1 MGGVVVRSR
10 FAKIIRIVSYK
21 RKANVLV
28 ILLGYSLGVE
38 LDEHGISNA
47 VSLTMKWSQLCN
59 SAFGGAQLYGV
70 CRLQL
75 LACSK
80 KYLDARNGIVDCF
93 TQCGRSVVDFIKL
106 FQDEGL
112 RLARSEAINNLF
124 NSLHGAG

>member
-1 MGGVVVRSR
+1 MGVVVVRSR

-38 LDEHGISNA
+38 LDEHGIINA

-75 LACSK
+75 LPNMM
-80 KYLDARNGIVDCF
+80 LEDADHP
-93 TQCGRSVVDFIKL
+93 
-106 FQDEGL
+106 
-112 RLARSEAINNLF
+112 ARCRYSFVEEIRG
-124 NSLHGAG
+124 NSLNRIPQLQKL